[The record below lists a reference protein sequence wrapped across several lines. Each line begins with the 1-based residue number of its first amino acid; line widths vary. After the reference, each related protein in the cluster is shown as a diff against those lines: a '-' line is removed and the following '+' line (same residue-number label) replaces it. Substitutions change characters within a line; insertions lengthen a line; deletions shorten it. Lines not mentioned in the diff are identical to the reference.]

1 MTLPKAYRKMLSYDG
16 ALRANPE
23 DPRHYQC
30 PCTHQNY
37 FDPSNAVYGLVIDM
51 VCPNL
56 AGQWNIE
63 TKGDIIEALLGYHY
77 NLKRIVPD
85 AQCHAG
91 ATWVNEFFNGITYD
105 VYKLWCIMEWKELV
119 MWLQWIAATSAPEQ
133 NRRSPAVGQETTD
146 RNYRPNIKNKGHLV
160 QCLPPQC
167 YGDAAIDERD
177 DFEPPEW
184 VE

>member
-1 MTLPKAYRKMLSYDG
+1 MCRLRVDNMESFIALWMTLPKAYRKLLSYDG
-16 ALRANPE
+16 ALRAYPG

-77 NLKRIVPD
+77 NLIRIVQD

-91 ATWVNEFFNGITYD
+91 ATFVNEFFNGITYD
-105 VYKLWCIMEWKELV
+105 VYKLWCIMQWKELV
-119 MWLQWIAATSAPEQ
+119 GWLQSIAATSAPE
-133 NRRSPAVGQETTD
+133 
-146 RNYRPNIKNKGHLV
+146 
-160 QCLPPQC
+160 
-167 YGDAAIDERD
+167 
-177 DFEPPEW
+177 
-184 VE
+184 